1 MVYKVTTK
9 PRNACKIG
17 VRKCAMGRSATFLN
31 AKLCSAIARAEGRIR
46 ACFLCPLPTRVH
58 MV

>member
-9 PRNACKIG
+9 PRNVCKIG

-31 AKLCSAIARAEGRIR
+31 AKLCLETARGGGRKR

-58 MV
+58 TL